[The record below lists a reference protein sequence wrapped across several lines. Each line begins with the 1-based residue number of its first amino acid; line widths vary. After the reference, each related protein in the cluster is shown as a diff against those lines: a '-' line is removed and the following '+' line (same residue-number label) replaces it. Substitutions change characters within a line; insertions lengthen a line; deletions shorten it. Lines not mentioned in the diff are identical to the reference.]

1 MKKSELF
8 ALKNMFQSN
17 NIASVGVQ
25 ISSPHTEGVF
35 VCAFYILVKLLM
47 IGKCI
52 RKLLQRQP
60 GTQRDPQKLLI

>member
-35 VCAFYILVKLLM
+35 VCAFYTSPA
-47 IGKCI
+47 GH
-52 RKLLQRQP
+52 
-60 GTQRDPQKLLI
+60 